1 MAASDGIEIIRAYQ
15 DAWGHH
21 RDVPAETIRRLEA
34 ALQPHAGD
42 ADATGTI
49 RDTCRCFEPDWMA
62 QNERRWGIAVQLYG
76 VRSPRNWGIG
86 DFTDLKSLAALAARQ
101 GADFVGVNPLHALY
115 AAEPRRYS
123 PYSPSSREF
132 LNVLYLDPEA
142 MQAFAISPAAKDHV
156 ADRAFQER
164 LATLRAA
171 PLVDYVEV
179 ARIKDEIFR
188 IVFADFA
195 ALCARDPRHP
205 LVGRFAHFAKERGEA
220 LRRFAIYQALS
231 CRAGFGANWNAWPE
245 QFRDSASTAVHDFA
259 KSDPLAV
266 AYHEFLQWEAD
277 AQLAACS
284 AAAHAAGMGIG
295 LYLDIAVGAGPESTE
310 GWSEQTNIVPGFHV
324 GAPPDL
330 WNEAGQDWGLAVYD
344 PYALRRSSY
353 RVYRRIL
360 SALMRHAAA
369 LRIDHVL
376 GFYRLFLVPAGG
388 TPSDGVYLRLPASD
402 LCNMLAQESSAERCL
417 IIGEDLGTVPQDFP
431 ALLATHNILS
441 CRLLIFARDGDRFLA
456 PEEYP
461 RNALVSV
468 ATHDLPPLLGFIE
481 GTDIEARQSLGVYA
495 DEGRYRHAHE
505 ERAHERQRLREAVN
519 AAGFSTGDDTAG
531 IVAGCH
537 GFLARTP
544 CALFLVQMEDLAMER
559 EQPNMP
565 GSGDRYPNWRR
576 KLSRDLETIFA
587 APSTEAI
594 LGAIRKERPRRD
606 PRPSEPT

>member
-1 MAASDGIEIIRAYQ
+1 MTASDDIQIVRAYQ

-21 RDVPAETIRRLEA
+21 RDVPDDTIRKLEA
-34 ALQPHAGD
+34 ALQPAAAANGSPEFASDSH
-42 ADATGTI
+42 
-49 RDTCRCFEPDWMA
+49 RCHEPEWMTR
-62 QNERRWGIAVQLYG
+62 NERRWGIAVQLYG

-86 DFTDLKSLAALAARQ
+86 DFTDLKRLAERAAQQ

-142 MQAFAISPAAKDHV
+142 MQCFVLSRAAKQRL
-156 ADRAFQER
+156 AESAFQER
-164 LATLRAA
+164 LAALRDA

-188 IVFADFA
+188 VIFADFA
-195 ALCARDPRHP
+195 ALCAREPRHP
-205 LVGRFAHFAKERGEA
+205 LVIRFAQFAKERGEA
-220 LRRFAIYQALS
+220 LRRFAVYQALS
-231 CRAGFGANWNAWPE
+231 CRDGFGANWQAWPE
-245 QFRDSASTAVHDFA
+245 EFRDPAAPAVHDFA
-259 KSDPLAV
+259 KADPLAV

-284 AAAHAAGMGIG
+284 AAARDAGMSIG

-360 SALMRHAAA
+360 HALMRHAAA

-388 TPSDGVYLRLPASD
+388 QPGDGVYLRLPASEM
-402 LCNMLAQESSAERCL
+402 CNMLAVESSEQRCL
-417 IIGEDLGTVPQDFP
+417 VIGEDLGTVPADFP

-461 RNALVSV
+461 RHALVSI

-481 GTDIEARQSLGVYA
+481 GCDIEARRDLGVYA
-495 DEGRYRHAHE
+495 NEERYRHAHE
-505 ERAHERQRLREAVN
+505 ERAHERQRLREAVS
-519 AAGFSTGDDTAG
+519 AAGFAAGDDTAG
-531 IVAGCH
+531 IVAACH

-576 KLSRDLETIFA
+576 KLSRDLDAIFA

-594 LGAIRKERPRRD
+594 LEAIRKERPRRAPPSSA
-606 PRPSEPT
+606 PR